1 MWKRLQGH
9 GREKE
14 RPAPIG
20 NPVLV
25 ETPYNEDQLSRN
37 RPVADSQNGSHQD
50 YAFPPLASYQLSPQY
65 PPNYRSSEA
74 PSASTYSQP
83 SPNPYQYENPTAPS
97 YCTYEDI
104 SPPSSPEPD
113 LEYSSSSN
121 QPRRF
126 RSMRDVSPM
135 DENRKHFEREGH
147 VVSHI
152 PVLRRAPSILRNGE
166 SAMVPKQKFW
176 DVKLAPN
183 SKMKWDE
190 YSGEPNMAGKAA
202 SVDPGSYA
210 KGASTQP
217 MGYQVS
223 VTAGVPEKGNTGF
236 GARVGRFGS
245 KRSPPPV
252 EPFARAT
259 GRSEIA
265 PPLKYQP
272 ASKPVQ
278 TSRKPV
284 SPSQDRD
291 HSNALAAAIDFASKL
306 GDTQPV
312 TAETRD
318 VELHN
323 KQPIKPTVPL
333 KIGKKS
339 PSQNGLSSPTS
350 PTHKGLGIFALAYSS
365 PVIETNTTPKEQHQP
380 LHPAYRT
387 ATPPYTTAA
396 SKLRDD
402 HDNNSNNND
411 PESRFSWTTYNSNQT
426 YQQSPYQHSHLPPPS
441 PPDPIQPLV
450 QPPSATTTTT
460 KTTTKTSPPTPTP
473 TQPKDSILSRRRPV
487 PQANILPSSPP
498 KQTMTAHPLLSYT
511 NTNTGLSKA
520 LPQPPTHLS
529 ALDHIQLLESQQ
541 DDLRIRRNNV
551 YRLLN
556 DVNNAAPPNPLLTD
570 FKKARL
576 ADQRKKAFELE
587 LDQIRQEEHD
597 VGLKLHRAWKKRE
610 REDPHSAG
618 SALWVRRVTA

>member
-20 NPVLV
+20 NPVPV

-387 ATPPYTTAA
+387 ATSPYTTAA

-402 HDNNSNNND
+402 HDNN
-411 PESRFSWTTYNSNQT
+411 T
-426 YQQSPYQHSHLPPPS
+426 
-441 PPDPIQPLV
+441 
-450 QPPSATTTTT
+450 
-460 KTTTKTSPPTPTP
+460 
-473 TQPKDSILSRRRPV
+473 
-487 PQANILPSSPP
+487 
-498 KQTMTAHPLLSYT
+498 HPLLSYT